1 MSKAPITKVPSPVGG
16 GGLGWG
22 RLYRTAMDA
31 LYRFCVIVAG
41 GALVLISAVI
51 PWGVFTR
58 YVLNSAASWPEPMAI
73 LLTIVLTFFG
83 AAACYRAGT
92 HMSVSVLVRVMP
104 LPLRRV
110 IEPFA
115 EGLVALVGL
124 FMVIWGARL
133 VDATWHQSIAEF
145 PSLSVGL
152 TYLPIPVGWRHNAAV
167 RCRAPAD
174 RAPAA
179 GRRTDAALR
188 RVHSRPMEILIV
200 VGTLLVCFALG
211 VPIAYALGLGA
222 LAGAYWIGIPLE
234 AVMLQ
239 VSSGVS
245 KFAMLTI
252 PFFVLAGAIM
262 AEGGMARRLVAFAN
276 VLVGLVRVRGGLS
289 AVNVLATT
297 FLSGISGSAVA
308 DTSAI
313 GSVMIPQMERTG
325 YPRVFAT
332 NVTISASVQALLVP
346 PSHNAVI
353 YSLATGGTISII
365 SLFMAGVMP
374 GLLLGASL
382 VVLCLVIAYRNGHP
396 RGETVPLREAAKI
409 AIDALWGLVTLAIIL
424 GGILGG
430 IFTAIE
436 AGAVACI
443 WAFFVTMFIYRDYR
457 WRDLPE
463 LIHRTMRTVA
473 MVMTLIAF
481 ASSVGYVMA
490 LMQVPARVTALLLTL
505 SSDKNVILF
514 LINIL
519 LLVLGCLLDMAPSIL
534 IVTPILLP
542 VVMKFGVDPVHFG
555 MIMLLNL
562 GIGLCHPPV
571 GAILFVGCAVGRV
584 TIEQVVREIWPFYG
598 VMFFVLMLVT
608 YIPSVSLWLPRI
620 LGL

>member
-1 MSKAPITKVPSPVGG
+1 
-16 GGLGWG
+16 
-22 RLYRTAMDA
+22 
-31 LYRFCVIVAG
+31 
-41 GALVLISAVI
+41 
-51 PWGVFTR
+51 
-58 YVLNSAASWPEPMAI
+58 
-73 LLTIVLTFFG
+73 
-83 AAACYRAGT
+83 
-92 HMSVSVLVRVMP
+92 
-104 LPLRRV
+104 
-110 IEPFA
+110 
-115 EGLVALVGL
+115 
-124 FMVIWGARL
+124 
-133 VDATWHQSIAEF
+133 
-145 PSLSVGL
+145 
-152 TYLPIPVGWRHNAAV
+152 
-167 RCRAPAD
+167 
-174 RAPAA
+174 
-179 GRRTDAALR
+179 
-188 RVHSRPMEILIV
+188 MEILIV

-276 VLVGLVRVRGGLS
+276 VLVGLVRIRGGLS

-313 GSVMIPQMERTG
+313 GSVMIPQMERAG
-325 YPRVFAT
+325 FPRVFAT
-332 NVTISASVQALLVP
+332 NVTISASVQALLMP

-374 GLLLGASL
+374 GLLLGAPL
-382 VVLCLVIAYRNGHP
+382 VVLCLVLAYRNGHP
-396 RGETVPLREAAKI
+396 RGETVPLRQAVKI

-430 IFTAIE
+430 VFTAIE

-463 LIHRTMRTVA
+463 LIHRTVRTVA

-598 VMFFVLMLVT
+598 VMFLVLMLVT
-608 YIPSVSLWLPRI
+608 YIPSVSLWLPRMV
-620 LGL
+620 GL

>member
-1 MSKAPITKVPSPVGG
+1 
-16 GGLGWG
+16 
-22 RLYRTAMDA
+22 
-31 LYRFCVIVAG
+31 
-41 GALVLISAVI
+41 
-51 PWGVFTR
+51 
-58 YVLNSAASWPEPMAI
+58 
-73 LLTIVLTFFG
+73 
-83 AAACYRAGT
+83 
-92 HMSVSVLVRVMP
+92 
-104 LPLRRV
+104 
-110 IEPFA
+110 
-115 EGLVALVGL
+115 
-124 FMVIWGARL
+124 
-133 VDATWHQSIAEF
+133 
-145 PSLSVGL
+145 
-152 TYLPIPVGWRHNAAV
+152 
-167 RCRAPAD
+167 
-174 RAPAA
+174 
-179 GRRTDAALR
+179 
-188 RVHSRPMEILIV
+188 MEILIV
-200 VGTLLVCFALG
+200 IGVLFLCFALG
-211 VPIAYALGLGA
+211 VPIAYGLGLAA

-276 VLVGLVRVRGGLS
+276 VLVGMVRIRGGLS

-365 SLFMAGVMP
+365 SLFMAGVTP

-382 VVLCLVIAYRNGHP
+382 IVLCLVLAYRNRHP
-396 RGETVPLREAAKI
+396 RGETVALREAVRI
-409 AIDALWGLVTLAIIL
+409 AVDALWGLVTLAIIL

-430 IFTAIE
+430 VFTAIE
-436 AGAVACI
+436 AGAVACL

-457 WRDLPE
+457 WRELPQ

-490 LMQVPARVTALLLTL
+490 LMQVPARVTAMLLTL
-505 SSDKNVILF
+505 SSDKNVILL
-514 LINIL
+514 LINVL

-534 IVTPILLP
+534 ICTPILLP
-542 VVMKFGVDPVHFG
+542 VVVKFGVDPVHFG

-571 GAILFVGCAVGRV
+571 GSILFVGCAVGRV
-584 TIEQVVREIWPFYG
+584 AIEQVVREIWPFYA
-598 VMFFVLMLVT
+598 VMFVVLMLVT
-608 YIPSVSLWLPRI
+608 YIPSISLWLPR
-620 LGL
+620 LLSL